1 MLKRNSCYVWLG
13 PELGMAPCDL
23 AQGCV
28 GHLRW
33 PQAACHG
40 PARAAMGRPREAA
53 PCCAPFAVSSPD
65 WACGVQVISMEIL
78 KPQRHLA
85 TSDGKRT
92 PGLAEGRS
100 VFPGL

>member
-53 PCCAPFAVSSPD
+53 PAVGHSLSQ
-65 WACGVQVISMEIL
+65 A
-78 KPQRHLA
+78 
-85 TSDGKRT
+85 RT
-92 PGLAEGRS
+92 GHVVSRS
-100 VFPGL
+100 YLWRS